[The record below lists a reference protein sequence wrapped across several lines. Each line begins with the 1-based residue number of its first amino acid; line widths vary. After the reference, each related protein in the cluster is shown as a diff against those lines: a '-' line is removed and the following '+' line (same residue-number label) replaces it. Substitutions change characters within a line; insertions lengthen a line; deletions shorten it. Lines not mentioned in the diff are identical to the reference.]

1 MVSSSGITD
10 LIKSLS
16 DLQKY
21 CNLQQADSDRFF
33 NELQEELPLL
43 NSEEQAAVNRIKRR
57 YDYHRIDGLLLEGT
71 INLVVVS
78 PLLEAA
84 GFLDS
89 PFRIR
94 SPYGI
99 SLELEEPEETI
110 CGFIDALVVQEQ
122 LWILVVESKRTSIP
136 VPAALPQ
143 LLAYMLATPRQD
155 KPAFGMATNGDEF
168 VFLKLVFG
176 DTSQYDISRT
186 FSLFPRRHELGEV
199 LQIIKRLAQVILGSS
214 VVVMLK
220 Y

>member
-1 MVSSSGITD
+1 MVSSAAITD
-10 LIKSLS
+10 KIKSLN
-16 DLQKY
+16 DLQKR
-21 CNLQQADSDRFF
+21 CNLNQADSDGFF
-33 NELQEELPLL
+33 NELQEELPVL
-43 NSEEQAAVNRIKRR
+43 NPQEQTGIDRIKQR
-57 YDYHRIDGLLLEGT
+57 YDYHRVDGLLLEGT
-71 INLVVVS
+71 INLLVVS
-78 PLLEAA
+78 PLLEVA

-110 CGFIDALVVQEQ
+110 RGFIDALVVQEQ

-143 LLAYMLATPRQD
+143 LLAYMLATPRKD

-176 DTSQYDISRT
+176 DILQYDISRT
-186 FSLFPRRHELGEV
+186 FSLFPRRHDLGEV
-199 LQIIKRLAQVILGSS
+199 LQIMKRLGQSIL
-214 VVVMLK
+214 L
-220 Y
+220 